1 MNIKEALKVF
11 GKIKVL
17 HIDDDELQ
25 LGMLKIN
32 LERLNDEI
40 RVDSEIDGLKALEKI
55 KTNEYD
61 CILVDYLMPIY
72 DGIEIASRIRSFS
85 EVPIILYTTQGSEE
99 IAERS
104 FNTGINDYIRKE
116 TNISNYTVLENKI
129 SNVQLV
135 SFC

>member
-1 MNIKEALKVF
+1 LDIKEALRVL

-32 LERLNDEI
+32 FERLNDEVI
-40 RVDSEIDGLKALEKI
+40 VDSEIDGLKALEKI
-55 KTNEYD
+55 KTNKYD

-85 EVPIILYTTQGSEE
+85 EVPIILYTTQGKNKKFF
-99 IAERS
+99 RS
-104 FNTGINDYIRKE
+104 
-116 TNISNYTVLENKI
+116 SNYIVYYSRK
-129 SNVQLV
+129 
-135 SFC
+135 